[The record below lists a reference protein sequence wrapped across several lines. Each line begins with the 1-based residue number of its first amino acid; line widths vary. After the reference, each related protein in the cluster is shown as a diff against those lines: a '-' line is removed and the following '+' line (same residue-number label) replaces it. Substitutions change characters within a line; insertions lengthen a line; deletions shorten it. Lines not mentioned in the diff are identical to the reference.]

1 MLLPAY
7 KLNFIQFRKWLE
19 LLTLYGNYLMSKYS
33 DLPDKNCI
41 EYIVNN
47 IVDVK
52 KTKKLTNENETH

>member
-1 MLLPAY
+1 
-7 KLNFIQFRKWLE
+7 
-19 LLTLYGNYLMSKYS
+19 MSKYS

-52 KTKKLTNENETH
+52 KNKKLTNENETH

>member
-1 MLLPAY
+1 
-7 KLNFIQFRKWLE
+7 
-19 LLTLYGNYLMSKYS
+19 MSKYS

>member
-1 MLLPAY
+1 
-7 KLNFIQFRKWLE
+7 
-19 LLTLYGNYLMSKYS
+19 MSKYS

-52 KTKKLTNENETH
+52 KKNNLQMKMRHID